1 MPMTESV
8 LKLQQQVGESFISE
22 YEGECSPVSVRER
35 LHHTKEREGE
45 KERERERERVCVCV
59 SGKVE
64 GFLFFLY
71 IFFLIFGN

>member
-1 MPMTESV
+1 MTESV

-22 YEGECSPVSVRER
+22 CEGECSPVSVRER

-45 KERERERERVCVCV
+45 KERERECVCVCV

-71 IFFLIFGN
+71 IFFLIFGT